1 MIGHLNKMFLVSWL
15 WIPNTQ
21 WVRGNFWSY
30 ANFSL
35 VSCSDPT
42 HEMRGSCDVWP
53 ITWASLTSITYFF
66 SANNI
71 GENTICS
78 ATLEILGF
86 STMTHHFLA
95 SIWAISSQLWIQQL
109 SHEFLK
115 QLKEPAKCHQILSC
129 GWGLYTRLTL
139 LSLPTLKSGSGP
151 LVSSLGCQE

>member
-1 MIGHLNKMFLVSWL
+1 MKPPHHKFTMGREVRGLLLQILNPHKGNDRTPQQNVFSIMVM
-15 WIPNTQ
+15 NTQ
-21 WVRGNFWSY
+21 YTVSEGEFLKLCQL
-30 ANFSL
+30 FFT

-78 ATLEILGF
+78 ATLEIFGF

-95 SIWAISSQLWIQQL
+95 SIWAISSQLWIQQAMN
-109 SHEFLK
+109 F
-115 QLKEPAKCHQILSC
+115 
-129 GWGLYTRLTL
+129 
-139 LSLPTLKSGSGP
+139 
-151 LVSSLGCQE
+151 